1 MYGVCSPF
9 REIEMLVL
17 LELTSLVLYFIVNLK
32 KENER
37 WGETVFL
44 LIDL

>member
-1 MYGVCSPF
+1 M
-9 REIEMLVL
+9 EMLVL
-17 LELTSLVLYFIVNLK
+17 LELTSLVLYFVVNLK

-37 WGETVFL
+37 WGEIVFF